1 MKRLTISLLCLL
13 ALSAGSLFAD
23 HHVWNP
29 VKQKLAKGQKVIGG
43 TVYSS
48 DPKIYCAMANSGF
61 DFMWIEMQ
69 HSALTYAE
77 VENMIW
83 ACRDAPAPA
92 FIRIPDATEGDIQ
105 KAMDIGALG
114 IIVPMVDDVEK
125 VKNAVKFANYP
136 PVGRRSQGGGQYRG
150 VHSKSTENY
159 RGQINENLMIMA
171 MIENQTGVENVA
183 EIAAVDGVDIVFA
196 ASGDLGS
203 FSGKRPGDP
212 EYEAL
217 VTKIH
222 DEVLA
227 AGKYLAGPMR
237 WTDRHGYSV
246 FQGPSEGGLIRTGAR
261 AAIEENRGEF
271 EY

>member
-1 MKRLTISLLCLL
+1 MRKIPAVLCLA
-13 ALSAGSLFAD
+13 ALCVAPIFAQNAAIF
-23 HHVWNP
+23 NP
-29 VKQKLAKGQKVIGG
+29 VKQKLAEGKKVISG

-83 ACRDAPAPA
+83 ACRDAAAPA
-92 FIRIPDATEGDIQ
+92 FIRVPDATEGDIQ

-114 IIVPMVDDVEK
+114 IIVPMVDDSDK
-125 VKNAVKFANYP
+125 VLNAIKFAKYP
-136 PVGRRSQGGGQYRG
+136 PLGRRSQGGGQYRG
-150 VHSKSTENY
+150 VHSKADNY
-159 RGQINENLMIMA
+159 RQQINDNVMIMA
-171 MIENQTGVENVA
+171 MIENQTGVKNVA
-183 EIAAVDGVDIVFA
+183 KIAAVDGVDIIFA

-212 EYEAL
+212 EYEAM

-222 DEVLA
+222 DETLK

-246 FQGPSEGGLIRTGAR
+246 FQGPSEGGLIRSGADL
-261 AAIEENRGEF
+261 AVKENRGEF

>member
-1 MKRLTISLLCLL
+1 MRKLSAVLCLA
-13 ALSAGSLFAD
+13 ALCAAPIFAQD
-23 HHVWNP
+23 AAIFNP
-29 VKQKLAKGQKVIGG
+29 VKQKLAEGKKVISG

-77 VENMIW
+77 VETMIW

-92 FIRIPDATEGDIQ
+92 FIRVPDATEGDIQ

-114 IIVPMVDDVEK
+114 IIVPMVDDADK
-125 VKNAVKFANYP
+125 VLNAIKFAKYP
-136 PVGRRSQGGGQYRG
+136 PLGRRSQGGGQYRG
-150 VHSKSTENY
+150 VHSNADNY
-159 RGQINENLMIMA
+159 RQQINDNVMIMA
-171 MIENQTGVENVA
+171 MIENQTGVANVDK
-183 EIAAVDGVDIVFA
+183 IAAIDGVDIVFA

-203 FSGKRPGDP
+203 FSGKRQGDP
-212 EYEAL
+212 EYEAM
-217 VTKIH
+217 VTRIH
-222 DEVLA
+222 DEVLK

-246 FQGPSEGGLIRTGAR
+246 FQGPSEGGLIRTGAD
-261 AAIEENRGEF
+261 AAVKENRGEF

>member
-1 MKRLTISLLCLL
+1 MHNISAILCLA
-13 ALSAGSLFAD
+13 ALCAAPIFAQD
-23 HHVWNP
+23 AAIFNP
-29 VKQKLAKGQKVIGG
+29 VKKKLAAGQKVIAG

-69 HSALTYAE
+69 HSALTYSQ

-114 IIVPMVDDVEK
+114 LIVPMVDDAEK
-125 VKNAVKFANYP
+125 VKNAVKFSKYP
-136 PVGRRSQGGGQYRG
+136 PIGRRSQGGGQYRA
-150 VHSKSTENY
+150 VHSNAENY
-159 RGQINENLMIMA
+159 RQQINDNMMIIA
-171 MIENQTGVENVA
+171 MIENPTGVENVA
-183 EIAAVDGVDIVFA
+183 EIAAVDGIDIIFA

-203 FSGKRPGDP
+203 FSGKQQGDP

-246 FQGPSEGGLIRTGAR
+246 FQGPSEGGLIRTGAE
-261 AAIEENRGEF
+261 AAIKENRGEF